1 MNQITN
7 KKKQQQ
13 QMNNNKKKLRE
24 KCQHFINE

>member
-13 QMNNNKKKLRE
+13 QMNNKKKMRE